1 MAIKITVNKGEAA
14 EETPEVNKELLITV
28 RKKDQL
34 VEPDAQA
41 SVNLA
46 ARRTLDGNVLITDHP
61 LIDVLLQ
68 PANQKIIAF
77 TKNDYS
83 DETYFAQSRLFDY
96 LSKKGVI
103 VYDSVQGGNVYGTLQ
118 AKYPEVEDRS
128 ALEAA
133 LLTVSK
139 WVNQEKAAEFEIS
152 SYEQEVEDLYTN
164 PPEEDSTELGEVP
177 HPEPKKDLPTPLGVR
192 Y

>member
-1 MAIKITVNKGEAA
+1 MPIKITVNKGGTSQ
-14 EETPEVNKELLITV
+14 ETSESNKELLITV

-46 ARRTLDGNVLITDHP
+46 ARRTLDGNVLITDHH
-61 LIDVLLQ
+61 LIDILIQ
-68 PANQKIIAF
+68 PANLKVITF

-96 LSKKGVI
+96 LGKKGVI
-103 VYDSVQGGNVYGTLQ
+103 VYDSVQGGSVYGTLQ
-118 AKYPEVEDRS
+118 AKYPEIEDRS
-128 ALEAA
+128 ALEAV
-133 LLTVSK
+133 LLTVGK
-139 WVNQEKAAEFEIS
+139 WVNQEKADEFEMS

-164 PPEEDSTELGEVP
+164 PPDDDSTELGEVP
-177 HPEPKKDLPTPLGVR
+177 HPEPKKELPSPLGVR

>member
-61 LIDVLLQ
+61 LIDILLQ
-68 PANQKIIAF
+68 PANQF
-77 TKNDYS
+77 LVRS
-83 DETYFAQSRLFDY
+83 DQ
-96 LSKKGVI
+96 
-103 VYDSVQGGNVYGTLQ
+103 
-118 AKYPEVEDRS
+118 
-128 ALEAA
+128 
-133 LLTVSK
+133 
-139 WVNQEKAAEFEIS
+139 
-152 SYEQEVEDLYTN
+152 
-164 PPEEDSTELGEVP
+164 
-177 HPEPKKDLPTPLGVR
+177 
-192 Y
+192 